1 MGRILAIDYGTKRT
15 GLAVTDPEC
24 LIAGPLDTVPTHRL
38 MDYLREYCRHESV
51 DCFVVGEPKR
61 WDGSD
66 TQASLPIR
74 QFIAGLEKVFPGI
87 RVARADE
94 RFTSLLASRTIL
106 EAGISRSGRRDKA
119 LVDKV
124 SAVII
129 LQGFMDSKF
138 NSI

>member
-24 LIAGPLDTVPTHRL
+24 LIAGPLDSVPTHKL
-38 MDYLREYCRHESV
+38 MDYLREYCRQEIV
-51 DCFVVGEPKR
+51 DCIVVGEPKR
-61 WDGSD
+61 WNGTD
-66 TQASLPIR
+66 TQSSQPIR
-74 QFIAGLEKVFPGI
+74 QFITVLEKVFPGI

-94 RFTSLLASRTIL
+94 RFTSLLASRAIL

-119 LVDKV
+119 LVDRV

-129 LQGFMDSKF
+129 LQGYMDSLIQ
-138 NSI
+138 ST